1 MMCSSANNRR
11 PGTSTLEVIVAFTL
25 LTGVLAALAPLVVK
39 HRRLLT
45 AQRDYRLALDEVSN
59 QLERL
64 TALPEGE
71 ISAALQSLRPSEF
84 AAAKLPGAE
93 LRGEFES
100 IDFGRRL
107 RLDLAWDEPGRRG
120 APVSLAAWIVPDGAS
135 RAGTPARSEMP

>member
-11 PGTSTLEVIVAFTL
+11 PGMSTLEVIVAFTL
-25 LTGVLAALAPLVVK
+25 LSGVLAALAPLVVK

-64 TALPEGE
+64 TALPDGE
-71 ISAALQSLRPSEF
+71 LSAALQQLKPSEF

-93 LRGEFES
+93 LRGEIET

-107 RLDLAWDEPGRRG
+107 RLWLTWDEPERRG
-120 APVSLAAWIVPDGAS
+120 APVSLAAWIVSDGAS
-135 RAGTPARSEMP
+135 RAVTPARSESP

>member
-1 MMCSSANNRR
+1 MMCYSANHRR

-25 LTGVLAALAPLVVK
+25 LSGVLGALAPLVVK

-71 ISAALQSLRPSEF
+71 ISAALQSLKPSEF
-84 AAAKLPGAE
+84 AVAKLPGAA
-93 LRGEFES
+93 LRGELES
-100 IDFGRRL
+100 IDYGQRL
-107 RLDLAWDEPGRRG
+107 RLELTWDEPQRRG
-120 APVSLAAWIVPDGAS
+120 APVSLAAWIVPQADI
-135 RAGTPARSEMP
+135 RAGARARSESP